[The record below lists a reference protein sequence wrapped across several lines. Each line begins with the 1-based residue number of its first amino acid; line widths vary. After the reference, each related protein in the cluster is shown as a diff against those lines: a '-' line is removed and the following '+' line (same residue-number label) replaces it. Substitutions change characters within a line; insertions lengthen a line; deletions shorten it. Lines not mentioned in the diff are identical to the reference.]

1 MAEPWWKTGVLYQ
14 IYPRS
19 FADSNGDGQG
29 DLRGVI
35 SRLEHLE
42 WLGISGIWLSP
53 TMPSPNADWGY
64 DVADYVDVHPDFGTL
79 ADLDELIAD
88 AGRRGIRV
96 LLDLVPNHTSDHH
109 EWFVDARQSRTARY
123 RDWYVWADP
132 KPDGGLPNNWV
143 SSFGGPAWTLSEE
156 TGQYYLHNFLPEQ
169 PDLNW
174 WNEEVRD
181 EFDRILRFWFDRGV
195 AGFRIDV
202 CHMIVKDAQ
211 LRDNPPA
218 TKDDP
223 FIQQMFGQRPLYNAN
238 QPEVHDVLR
247 RWRKIAD
254 SYSPPRIL
262 VGETSV
268 DDLPTLAPYYGM
280 GQDELNLAFN
290 FVFIEAPFDAVA
302 MRAVVE
308 QTEEL
313 LPPGAWPVWTGSNHD
328 VSRFASRWAEGD
340 RAKARAAI
348 VLLVGLWGTIFLFEG
363 DEIGMTD
370 TVLTREDVLDPVGL
384 RFWPA
389 YQGRDPERTPM
400 AWSAE
405 DGGGFTRPGVTPWL
419 PFGDL
424 AAANVADQRDDPQSL
439 LTLTRDLIG
448 LRASSPDLAAGERV
462 PLDAPAGVWAW
473 RRGQATIVA
482 VNMSDTPATVEGVSG
497 RVAVGSDRSRDGEEV
512 TGGLSLAPWDAVIV
526 GPTR

>member
-19 FADSNGDGQG
+19 YADANGDGQG
-29 DLRGVI
+29 DLPGII
-35 SRLEHLE
+35 SHLDHLE
-42 WLGISGIWLSP
+42 WLGVSGIWLSP

-64 DVADYVDVHPDFGTL
+64 DVADYCGVHPDFGTL
-79 ADLDELIAD
+79 GDLEELIAEAD
-88 AGRRGIRV
+88 RRELRV
-96 LLDLVPNHTSDHH
+96 LLDLVPNHTSDQHK
-109 EWFVDARQSRTARY
+109 WFVDARQSRTSRY

-132 KPDGGLPNNWV
+132 KPDGSPPNNWL

-174 WNEEVRD
+174 WNNEVRD

-202 CHMIVKDAQ
+202 SHMIVKDAQ

-223 FIQQMFGQRPLYNAN
+223 FIQQLFGQRPLYNSN

-268 DDLPTLAPYYGM
+268 DDLPTLAPFYGN

-290 FVFIEAPFDAVA
+290 FVFIEAPFEAKA

-308 QTEEL
+308 QTEQL

-328 VSRFASRWAEGD
+328 VSRFPTRWAEGD
-340 RAKARAAI
+340 ARKARAALMLMI
-348 VLLVGLWGTIFLFEG
+348 GLWGTVFLFEG

-370 TVLTREDVLDPVGL
+370 TTIEREDLRDPVGL

-389 YQGRDPERTPM
+389 YRGRDPERTPM
-400 AWSAE
+400 AWAGDE
-405 DGGGFTRPGVTPWL
+405 GGGFTAPGVTPWL

-424 AAANVADQRDDPQSL
+424 GAANVADQRDDPASM
-439 LTLTRDLIG
+439 LTLARDLIH
-448 LRASSPDLAAGERV
+448 LRRSSEDLGAGHRVEIPAPDGA
-462 PLDAPAGVWAW
+462 WAW
-473 RRGQATIVA
+473 RRGRSTIVA
-482 VNMSDTPATVEGVSG
+482 VNMSDAELAVDGVSG
-497 RVAVGSDRSRDGEEV
+497 RVVIGSDRARDGERV
-512 TGGLSLAPWDAVIV
+512 DGQLRLGPWEAAIV
-526 GPTR
+526 G

>member
-19 FADSNGDGQG
+19 YADANGDGQG
-29 DLRGVI
+29 DLPGII
-35 SRLEHLE
+35 SHLDHLE
-42 WLGISGIWLSP
+42 WLGVSGIWLSP

-64 DVADYVDVHPDFGTL
+64 DVADYCDVHPDFGTL
-79 ADLDELIAD
+79 ADLEELIAGAD
-88 AGRRGIRV
+88 RRGLRV
-96 LLDLVPNHTSDHH
+96 LLDLVPNHTSDQHK
-109 EWFVDARQSRTARY
+109 WFVDARQSRTSRY

-132 KPDGGLPNNWV
+132 KPDGSPPNNWL
-143 SSFGGPAWTLSEE
+143 SSFGGPAWTLSDE

-174 WNEEVRD
+174 WNNEVRD

-202 CHMIVKDAQ
+202 SHMIVKDAQ

-223 FIQQMFGQRPLYNAN
+223 FIQQLFGQRPLYNSN

-268 DDLPTLAPYYGM
+268 DDLPTLAPFYGN

-290 FVFIEAPFDAVA
+290 FVFIEAPFEAKA

-308 QTEEL
+308 QTEQL

-328 VSRFASRWAEGD
+328 VSRFPTRWAEGD
-340 RAKARAAI
+340 ARKARAALMLMI
-348 VLLVGLWGTIFLFEG
+348 GLWGTVFLFEG

-370 TVLTREDVLDPVGL
+370 TTIEREDLRDPVGL

-389 YQGRDPERTPM
+389 YRGRDPERTPM
-400 AWSAE
+400 AWSGDE
-405 DGGGFTRPGVTPWL
+405 GGGFTAPGVTPWL

-424 AAANVADQRDDPQSL
+424 GAANVADQRDDPASM
-439 LTLTRDLIG
+439 LTLARHLIHLRRSSEDLGAGPRVEIP
-448 LRASSPDLAAGERV
+448 APDGA
-462 PLDAPAGVWAW
+462 WAW
-473 RRGQATIVA
+473 RRGRSTVVA
-482 VNMSDTPATVEGVSG
+482 VNMSDAELAVDGVSG
-497 RVAVGSDRSRDGEEV
+497 RVVIGSDRARDGERV
-512 TGGLSLAPWDAVIV
+512 DGQLRLGPWEAAIV
-526 GPTR
+526 G

>member
-19 FADSNGDGQG
+19 YADANGDGQG
-29 DLRGVI
+29 DLPGII
-35 SRLEHLE
+35 SHLDHLE
-42 WLGISGIWLSP
+42 WLGVSGIWLSP

-64 DVADYVDVHPDFGTL
+64 DVADYCDVHPDFGTL
-79 ADLDELIAD
+79 GDLEELIAEAD
-88 AGRRGIRV
+88 RRELRV
-96 LLDLVPNHTSDHH
+96 LLDLVPNHTSDQHK
-109 EWFVDARQSRTARY
+109 WFVDARQSRTSRY

-132 KPDGGLPNNWV
+132 KPDGSPPNNWL
-143 SSFGGPAWTLSEE
+143 SSFGGPAWTLSDE

-174 WNEEVRD
+174 WNNEVRD

-202 CHMIVKDAQ
+202 SHMIVKDAQ

-223 FIQQMFGQRPLYNAN
+223 FIQQLFGQRPLYNSN

-268 DDLPTLAPYYGM
+268 DDLPTLAPFYGN

-290 FVFIEAPFDAVA
+290 FVFIEAPFEAKA

-308 QTEEL
+308 QTEQL

-328 VSRFASRWAEGD
+328 VSRFPTRWAEGD
-340 RAKARAAI
+340 ARKARAALMLMI
-348 VLLVGLWGTIFLFEG
+348 GLWGTVFLFEG

-370 TVLTREDVLDPVGL
+370 TTIEREDLRDPVGL

-389 YQGRDPERTPM
+389 YRGRDPERTPM
-400 AWSAE
+400 AWAGDE
-405 DGGGFTRPGVTPWL
+405 GGGFTTPGVTPWL

-424 AAANVADQRDDPQSL
+424 GAANVADQRDDPASM
-439 LTLTRDLIG
+439 LTLARDLIH
-448 LRASSPDLAAGERV
+448 LRRSSEDLGAGPRVEIPAPDGA
-462 PLDAPAGVWAW
+462 WAW
-473 RRGQATIVA
+473 RRGRSTVVA
-482 VNMSDTPATVEGVSG
+482 VNMSDAELAVDGVSG
-497 RVAVGSDRSRDGEEV
+497 RVVIGSDRARDGERV
-512 TGGLSLAPWDAVIV
+512 DGQLRLGPWEAAII
-526 GPTR
+526 G